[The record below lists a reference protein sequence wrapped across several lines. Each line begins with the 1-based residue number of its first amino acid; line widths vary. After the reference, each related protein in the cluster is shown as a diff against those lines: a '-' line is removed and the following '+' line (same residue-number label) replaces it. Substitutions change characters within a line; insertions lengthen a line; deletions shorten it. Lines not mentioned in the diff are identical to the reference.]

1 MMRYA
6 LLCSFLFLSCI
17 RPSDEYDVRLHSLGV
32 PLDEVQDTAEPMGGR
47 IELARYRLWGSNL
60 GHGVTG
66 FFGDEPR
73 ADGTEFAIGSAM
85 FGFPK
90 DPTFDRN
97 SAFVDPGPKV
107 EAGSDACA
115 MRLGSNDDITFS
127 EYIDV
132 GDEVSFSH
140 AEGERFRLARD
151 PSFHPRPAG
160 ESWYVGYGGTLEPVI
175 QDHADHPGN
184 WRPGGLFDLSF
195 PGTVLPPESTVGAVP
210 YPLSAGSIGFPS
222 ETVGLAIGGEPVR
235 APQHGEDG
243 DDDVRFEGPW
253 QAPMVLSW
261 EPSASRAPLTITVRY
276 LGEGVES
283 ECGCS
288 ADCGAGFT
296 CELDTGSANG
306 VCVGDEGAG
315 WVVLGELTCTV
326 EDDGE
331 FVLQPA
337 DMAALNAQASPDNA
351 VLLVSRISESKLDSV
366 ADARTPNGLRVP
378 ISPVRVR
385 VVDTIVTRL
394 DRRPEGAGQ

>member
-1 MMRYA
+1 MYRYG
-6 LLCSFLFLSCI
+6 LLFTGLLVSCV

-32 PLDEVQDTAEPMGGR
+32 PLDEFEAAAEPMGGR

-73 ADGTEFAIGSAM
+73 ADGTEFAIGAAN

-90 DPTFDRN
+90 SPTFDRN
-97 SAFVDPGPKV
+97 SAFVDPGPSV
-107 EAGSDACA
+107 GAEGDACA
-115 MRLGSNDDITFS
+115 MRLGNNDDVTFS
-127 EYIDV
+127 EYVDV
-132 GDEVSFSH
+132 GDEIRFSH
-140 AEGERFRLARD
+140 ADGERFRLYRD

-160 ESWYVGYGGTLEPVI
+160 ESWYVGYGGALEPVI
-175 QDHADHPGN
+175 QGHAEHPGN
-184 WRPGGLFDLSF
+184 WRTDGLFDLFF

-210 YPLSAGSIGFPS
+210 YPLQTGSIGFPPD
-222 ETVGLAIGGEPVR
+222 TVGLTVGGEAVR
-235 APQHGEDG
+235 APLHGEDG
-243 DDDVRFEGPW
+243 DDDVRFKGPW
-253 QAPMVLSW
+253 QAPMELAW
-261 EPSASRAPLTITVRY
+261 EPSAARTPLTITVRY

-288 ADCGAGFT
+288 ADCGPGFT

-306 VCVGDEGAG
+306 VCVGEEGAN

-331 FVLQPA
+331 FVLQPS
-337 DMAALNAQASPDNA
+337 DMAALSAQLEPENAI
-351 VLLVSRISESKLDSV
+351 LLVSRIHEAKLESV
-366 ADARTPNGLRVP
+366 ADVRTSNGRRVP

-385 VVDTIVTRL
+385 VIDTIVTRL
-394 DRRPEGAGQ
+394 DTSAQGGDR